1 MKTYLWLLG
10 NNRDQ
15 HSIKDDQF
23 TVSGTLSPEFQKCYT
38 FQNCSFPMNATMEVS
53 VMEQSRSILGTSS
66 ESVVGSTI
74 LDIEDRWFH
83 PEYQRM
89 MQ

>member
-10 NNRDQ
+10 NNQEQ

-38 FQNCSFPMNATMEVS
+38 FQNCSFPVN
-53 VMEQSRSILGTSS
+53 
-66 ESVVGSTI
+66 
-74 LDIEDRWFH
+74 
-83 PEYQRM
+83 
-89 MQ
+89 